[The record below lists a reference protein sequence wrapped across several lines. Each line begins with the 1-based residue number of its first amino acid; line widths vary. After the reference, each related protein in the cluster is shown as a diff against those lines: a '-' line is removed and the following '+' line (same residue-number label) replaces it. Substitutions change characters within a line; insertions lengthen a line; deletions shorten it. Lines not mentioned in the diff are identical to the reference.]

1 MTKNILFILLFA
13 ATAGKLAAQQPAQYS
28 LFALNPYNYNTAYA
42 GLDGSLS
49 ATGVF
54 RKQWVSFAGSP
65 LTFQANVHL
74 PVPFLRSGFGL
85 AAEHDRLGA
94 QANTHLRASYNY
106 FIPIKEGTLS
116 IGVGGTWLQ
125 KTIDADLLRTPDG
138 NYEGGS
144 IDHNDQLLS
153 AGRSVGA
160 TFGLEAGIYY
170 KHPRFA
176 IGIAGT
182 HLNAPVSTLAGQGL
196 TTKILYRRAFSLQAQ
211 YNWEINADWLLQP
224 NFLLKTDF
232 VRYQPELAMIL
243 KYQQRFFGGVGYR
256 GYDGLSQDAVIVLA
270 GMQINKNM
278 LLAYSYDISI
288 NALRTYNSG
297 SHEVVFNYNLQKLL
311 GKEIPQKIIYNPRFL

>member
-1 MTKNILFILLFA
+1 MRKSILLVLLLVA
-13 ATAGKLAAQQPAQYS
+13 MGRVQAQQAAQYS
-28 LFALNPYNYNTAYA
+28 LFALNPYAYNTAYA
-42 GLDGSLS
+42 GLDGSVS
-49 ATGVF
+49 ATAVF

-65 LTFQANVHL
+65 LTFQANVHA
-74 PVPFLRSGFGL
+74 PVPFLRSGFGFS
-85 AAEHDRLGA
+85 AEHDRLGA

-106 FIPIKEGTLS
+106 FIPIKAGTLS

-138 NYEGGS
+138 NYEGG
-144 IDHNDQLLS
+144 IIEHNDQLLS

-160 TFGLEAGIYY
+160 TFGVEAGIYY

-176 IGIAGT
+176 VGLAAT
-182 HLNAPVSTLAGQGL
+182 HLNAPVSTLSGQAV
-196 TTKILYRRAFSLQAQ
+196 TTKVRYQRAFAFQAQ

-224 NFLLKTDF
+224 NVLLKTDL

-243 KYQQRFFGGVGYR
+243 KYQQRFMGGIGYR
-256 GYDGLSQDAVIVLA
+256 GYDGLSQDAVVVMA